1 MNATRV
7 LNCAGRGLGMILLAF
22 PLLSVVPGRAAEV
35 VATITGIVE
44 NAQDTFG
51 IFGVGP
57 NLNGQPFVA
66 VFTFDD
72 RKGKAQPPGST
83 CPDAGTGIEGAGA
96 DSPGK
101 ATLTIAGKTLAFGAT
116 RFTSSDV
123 LRHIATACSES
134 FVGFNVYDR
143 VIPSETY
150 GINIAVAPKD
160 PKRPITTDPDWRKPV
175 ATTNVA
181 GNTNT
186 NGFGFSRVGDY
197 WHATGGTLEVET
209 LTIVR
214 K

>member
-1 MNATRV
+1 MRTTRV
-7 LNCAGRGLGMILLAF
+7 LNCARRKLGMLLAMV
-22 PLLSVVPGRAAEV
+22 LCAMTLSAAEV
-35 VATITGIVE
+35 VATLTGIVR
-44 NAQDTFG
+44 NGRDTFG

-72 RKGKAQPPGST
+72 RKGKPQPPGNT
-83 CPDAGTGIEGAGA
+83 CPDAGTGIEGAGP

-101 ATLTIAGKTLAFGAT
+101 ATITIAGKTLSFGAT

-123 LRHIATACSES
+123 LRNIATKCSES
-134 FVGFNVYDR
+134 VVIMNVYDR
-143 VIPSETY
+143 VIPLETY
-150 GINIAVAPKD
+150 GINISVFPKD
-160 PKRPITTDPDWRKPV
+160 PKRPITTDPDWRTPV

-181 GNTNT
+181 GSLNT
-186 NGFGFSRVGDY
+186 NGFGFTRVGDY